1 MSRDLFDDTTMSF
14 GQHLEILRSHLIKA
28 LLGLVIAVII
38 SLYFSNH
45 VIDVMQIPLRDAMN
59 EYADS
64 PHMKQQ
70 LQALRERTRNTFD
83 IWGYVYG
90 WFGQASEKPNGEG
103 EQPQPKEESEESI
116 VAHVDAIAIW
126 RKLHELSPQFPTPP
140 KDSQPQPI
148 EIRVPVAQV
157 AAVARNAPQI
167 ITTGPEEA
175 FMIYMKV
182 ALITG
187 LVISSPWVFYQLWL
201 FVAAGLYPH
210 ERKYVYIYL
219 PMSLFLFLG
228 GALFCFFAVL
238 PFVLKFLIGFNVW
251 LGLSPQIRI
260 GEWISFAVMLPLMF
274 GLSFQLPLVMLFLE
288 RISIFQV
295 KDYREKRRISIL
307 VISILSM
314 VLTPSDPVSMMLMM
328 VPLVLLYEF
337 GIFLCTL
344 HTPHTP
350 FEEAAA

>member
-14 GQHLEILRSHLIKA
+14 GEHLEILRSHLIKA

-45 VIDVMQIPLRDAMN
+45 VIRVMEIPLRDA
-59 EYADS
+59 
-64 PHMKQQ
+64 
-70 LQALRERTRNTFD
+70 LREYYTNSPEVQEQLKAMDERTKDTFD

-90 WFGQASEKPNGEG
+90 WFGYQSEKPKVGET
-103 EQPQPKEESEESI
+103 KSEDNTQV

-126 RKLHELSPQFPTPP
+126 KALHALSPQFPEPP
-140 KDSQPQPI
+140 QDSKPEPI
-148 EIRVPVAQV
+148 EIRVPRSQV
-157 AAVARNAPQI
+157 TPKIITTQGI

-187 LVISSPWVFYQLWL
+187 LVLSSPWVFYQLWL

-238 PFVLKFLIGFNVW
+238 PFVLKFLIGFNAW
-251 LGLSPQIRI
+251 LDLSPQIRI

-328 VPLVLLYEF
+328 IPLVLLYEF

-350 FEEAAA
+350 FEEAAS

>member
-28 LLGLVIAVII
+28 LLGLVIAVIL

-45 VIDVMQIPLRDAMN
+45 VIKVMEIPLRDALD
-59 EYADS
+59 EYYANA
-64 PHMKQQ
+64 PEVQQQ
-70 LQALRERTRNTFD
+70 LKAMRERTKDTFD

-90 WFGQASEKPNGEG
+90 WFGYKSEKP
-103 EQPQPKEESEESI
+103 QEEDQQTQTEDETQV
-116 VAHVDAIAIW
+116 VAHVDAVVIW
-126 RKLHELSPQFPTPP
+126 KALRELSPKFPELPP
-140 KDSQPQPI
+140 DTKPQPV
-148 EIRVPVAQV
+148 EIRVPRERVAPIV
-157 AAVARNAPQI
+157 VNAQGI

-238 PFVLKFLIGFNVW
+238 PFVLKFLIGFNAW

-328 VPLVLLYEF
+328 IPLVLLYEF
-337 GIFLCTL
+337 GIFLCSL
-344 HTPHTP
+344 HQPNTP
-350 FEEAAA
+350 FEEA